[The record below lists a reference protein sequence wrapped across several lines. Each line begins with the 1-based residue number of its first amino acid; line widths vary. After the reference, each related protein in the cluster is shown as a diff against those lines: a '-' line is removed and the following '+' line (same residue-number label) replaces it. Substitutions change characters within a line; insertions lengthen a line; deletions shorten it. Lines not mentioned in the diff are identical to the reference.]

1 MSGTLILLVDD
12 DLDDQ
17 ELFVEALE
25 EIDESLKCV
34 LAKTAME
41 GFDLLKTGVIP
52 DYIFLDLN
60 LPCINGKQFLQT
72 IKKDLKFQH
81 IPVAI
86 YTTSKLDDD
95 VEETKTLGASFFL
108 TKPARFDSLKNAIL
122 YVISEKLPAAVY
134 DIDEYINS

>member
-1 MSGTLILLVDD
+1 MSETLILLVDD
-12 DLDDQ
+12 DPDDQ

-25 EIDESLKCV
+25 EIDESLKCI

-41 GFDLLKTGVIP
+41 GYDVLKSGIMP

-60 LPCINGKQFLQT
+60 LPCINGKQFLST
-72 IKKDLKFQH
+72 IKKDSNLQH

-95 VEETKTLGASFFL
+95 VEETKVLGASFFL

-122 YVISEKLPAAVY
+122 YIISEKHAASVF